1 MGNETQ
7 ALEVTYREKT
17 RVGGIGDSLRELGS
31 CVPRDGEQS
40 TTAKRTW
47 EKVWA
52 HRRSKA
58 PLLGRVRGGGADY
71 HRNLPAHACTGSQR
85 AGHLWFRLWLAR
97 SHLLGL

>member
-58 PLLGRVRGGGADY
+58 PLLGREREGTNHHGNIIHGAWAKQDQELL
-71 HRNLPAHACTGSQR
+71 HGL
-85 AGHLWFRLWLAR
+85 LADGANHC
-97 SHLLGL
+97 SYQ